1 MVKTLLRRCVRCLK
15 LTGMSYKS
23 PDTPQLPKFRPTEGP
38 PFTACGVHFT
48 GTLYYKATSIP
59 NKSYICLFTC
69 AVTRAVHLEVVGDL
83 STQTFL
89 RAFRRF
95 AARRSTPR
103 HLISDNGSTFIA
115 GAKQIQDLCENSE
128 VINFLASRKVEWT
141 FILKRAPWFGGF
153 YERLIG
159 LTKTS
164 LTKCLGRALVTLD
177 ELVTVVTEIETM
189 INERPLTYVS
199 SEANEPDPLTPSMLV
214 NGRSLIT
221 LPRENITVD
230 ELHDLDYGV
239 NNTLMTKR
247 ARRLDLIFQQCW
259 CRWRSEYLPA
269 LREIHALNAKQCK
282 LGQSTNIIK
291 IGDVVVVHS
300 DDKRVQWPLAVVTEL
315 NKGGDVFVRSANI
328 RTKYGLTNRP
338 ITKLY
343 PLELND
349 TLRESEEQTV
359 SSSDVRRPSRQAAI
373 EARQKWINQLS

>member
-23 PDTPQLPKFRPTEGP
+23 PDTPQLPEFRLTEGP
-38 PFTACGVHFT
+38 LFTACGVDFT

-59 NKSYICLFTC
+59 NKAYICLFTC

-128 VINFLASRKVEWT
+128 VISFLANRKVEWT
-141 FILKRAPWFGGF
+141 FIPKRAPWFGGF
-153 YERLIG
+153 YQRLIG
-159 LTKTS
+159 LTKAS

-221 LPRENITVD
+221 LPRENITAD

-239 NNTLMTKR
+239 KNTLMTKR
-247 ARRLDLIFQQCW
+247 ARRLYLIFQQCW
-259 CRWRSEYLPA
+259 GRWRSEYLPA
-269 LREIHALNAKQCK
+269 LREIHATNAKQCK

-300 DDKRVQWPLAVVTEL
+300 DDKRVQWPLAVVTEV
-315 NKGGDVFVRSANI
+315 NKGGDGFVRSHQIWFN
-328 RTKYGLTNRP
+328 
-338 ITKLY
+338 
-343 PLELND
+343 
-349 TLRESEEQTV
+349 
-359 SSSDVRRPSRQAAI
+359 
-373 EARQKWINQLS
+373 